1 MDKTTTWL
9 VRAASLIVILFGIGY
24 VSNPSGNKI
33 KELTSSFKYFRSK
46 TNLIGNK
53 INELTSSFKDF
64 RSKSNLKGIACAPTK
79 EDLNKSDYD
88 FFNGKV
94 LNGFYWLFDQKSGV
108 SYRYNVSR
116 NYFYNYLDY
125 IIVNQINKNSEVSKV
140 TSANIENSI
149 IYIEIVSFSHDEAS
163 TLSSIKLN
171 ISNREIL
178 GKINLKTLN
187 YYGYSNNS
195 YSLQGSCRYM
205 KIPKNTKIFGAQEDL
220 EGKPFGVKSGKFLK
234 NLN

>member
-9 VRAASLIVILFGIGY
+9 VRVASLIVILFGIGY

-64 RSKSNLKGIACAPTK
+64 RSKSNLKGIACGLTK
-79 EDLNKSDYD
+79 EDLNKSDD
-88 FFNGKV
+88 EFFNKKV
-94 LNGFYWLFDQKSGV
+94 SNGFYWLFDQKSGV
-108 SYRYNVSR
+108 SYRYDTSR

-125 IIVNQINKNSEVSKV
+125 YIVNQINKNHDVSKV
-140 TSANIENSI
+140 TSAYIENSI

-163 TLSSIKLN
+163 TISSLKLN
-171 ISNREIL
+171 ILNRELL

-187 YYGYSNNS
+187 WYDYANNS
-195 YSLQGSCRYM
+195 YSLQGICRYI
-205 KIPKNTKIFGAQEDL
+205 KIPKNTKIFGA
-220 EGKPFGVKSGKFLK
+220 
-234 NLN
+234 N